1 MEDEN
6 GGALPWLGARR
17 CNFGGAFSVE
27 NCILHPQGIGM
38 IGRSLAWRGSL
49 SLVALSL
56 VLGSIG
62 TELKAQAAPTAPP
75 APAAPAAPAA
85 PVVLPTHA
93 QALEVGR
100 AVAVAAFAGQLEDLF
115 ALADSSATRS
125 PDIRARLADGI
136 GQIATQLGAERRMIS
151 EQIMKV
157 DGRIE
162 YWRTAEFE
170 MVPIPLVFRVFMG
183 VPGKWRGFTAN
194 PESQNPAG
202 ELVQP

>member
-1 MEDEN
+1 MK
-6 GGALPWLGARR
+6 AL
-17 CNFGGAFSVE
+17 
-27 NCILHPQGIGM
+27 
-38 IGRSLAWRGSL
+38 
-49 SLVALSL
+49 
-56 VLGSIG
+56 
-62 TELKAQAAPTAPP
+62 PP
-75 APAAPAAPAA
+75 APATPLAAVVAPA
-85 PVVLPTHA
+85 LPTHA

-100 AVAVAAFAGQLEDLF
+100 AVAIAAFGGQLEDLF
-115 ALADSSATRS
+115 ALADSSATAS
-125 PDIRARLADGI
+125 PDIRTRLADGI
-136 GQIATQLGAERRMIS
+136 GQIATQLGGERRMIS

-162 YWRTAEFE
+162 YWRTSEFE